1 MASEYASLYSP
12 DYRTEKVDPFAFGRF
27 GKVYLGYRKDDT
39 QKTQKFAIKVQK
51 NNISRRS
58 AIKNEIA
65 IMKKI
70 EENDNIVKLIHVFTD
85 TREAILV
92 LEFCGGGELLDVLEK
107 QENERFTEECVARY
121 AYQLL
126 NALYFTHKAGIV
138 HLDLKPENI
147 LCSEDASVLKITDFG
162 LSLDVSDP
170 EVDVRA
176 MQGTPD
182 YMSPEQ
188 INFERITQKTD
199 MWSIGVI
206 IYMLLSGLLPFGGD
220 TDQETMDE
228 VKNEEIDFEFEEFD
242 FVGEEA
248 INLCINLLQKKSRR
262 STRRRRSIRPLF
274 HQLSVF
280 QI

>member
-1 MASEYASLYSP
+1 M
-12 DYRTEKVDPFAFGRF
+12 T
-27 GKVYLGYRKDDT
+27 
-39 QKTQKFAIKVQK
+39 
-51 NNISRRS
+51 RRA

-65 IMKKI
+65 IMRKI
-70 EENDNIVKLIHVFTD
+70 EENENVVKLIDAFTD

-107 QENERFTEECVARY
+107 QDYEGFTEEKVARY
-121 AYQLL
+121 SYQLL
-126 NALYFTHKAGIV
+126 NALYFTHKAGVV

-147 LCSEDASVLKITDFG
+147 LCSEDATVLKITDFG
-162 LSLDVSDP
+162 LSLDVSNP

-206 IYMLLSGLLPFGGD
+206 IY
-220 TDQETMDE
+220 
-228 VKNEEIDFEFEEFD
+228 
-242 FVGEEA
+242 
-248 INLCINLLQKKSRR
+248 LLQKILVKSC
-262 STRRRRSIRPLF
+262 
-274 HQLSVF
+274 
-280 QI
+280 